1 MSQRPPEAPSA
12 TPAAGVTEL
21 APRGTDGAIGVWRNR
36 WLSVALPVAV
46 VLTAL
51 IVLFVVVQADWLVIG
66 AGLAMAGLLAVY
78 LLTLTRRVRAD
89 VERAEELSQ
98 ANAALAREIAERQRA
113 EKALAEEKE
122 RAEVTLHS
130 IGDAVITTDAAG
142 SVQYLNPVAE
152 SLTGWSFEEARGKP
166 LAAVFRIVHEN
177 SGKRAP
183 DPVRR
188 CLKEKKAPP
197 MARDI
202 VLVSRPGRRY
212 GIQATAAPIRARE
225 GAVLGVVLVF
235 KDVTEARQLARE
247 AVRQASHDPLTDLI
261 NRREFERRLEHST
274 ASAKQYGMQHAL
286 CYLDLDQFK
295 IVNDT
300 VGHMAGDELLKQV
313 TVLLRQKVRSRD
325 TLARLGGDEF
335 GLLLNN
341 CPLGKAVEIAE
352 MAVAEIRA
360 FRFVWQERTFQLG
373 VSIGLVPITA
383 SAEGTAQL
391 LAQADVACYTAKD
404 AGRNRVHVYEEE
416 GGPSRRH
423 AQIVRAAE
431 LRGAVEEDRFRLF
444 YQPIVALDPTSDE
457 GDHVE
462 LLLRMVDDEGKVVLP
477 DTFIPAAERYYLMA
491 SIDRWVIRTAF
502 GRYRRL
508 FDAGSQVSLNLSGNS
523 LNDDAFLHFI
533 QRQMAEHQVP
543 AHHVCFEITET
554 AAIHNLTQV
563 IAFIAALKE
572 TGCRFALDDFG
583 SGLSSLTYLKNL
595 PVDYLKIDGSF
606 VRHMADDAIDRAMV
620 AAVNEVG
627 HTTGVLTVA
636 EHVESEATLELLRE
650 MGVDYAQGYVLGH
663 PAPIEELVDPAT
675 DESSVSTTAEST
687 LSAEPAPEPP

>member
-1 MSQRPPEAPSA
+1 MPHHSFE
-12 TPAAGVTEL
+12 
-21 APRGTDGAIGVWRNR
+21 DGSGKVVGSVWSNR
-36 WLSVALPVAV
+36 WISVALPVAV
-46 VLTAL
+46 VLAAL
-51 IVLFVVVQADWLVIG
+51 VVLFVVVQADWLVIS
-66 AGLAMAGLLAVY
+66 AGLAMTALLAVY
-78 LLTLTRRVRAD
+78 LLTLTRRVAAD
-89 VERAEELSQ
+89 VERTEELSR
-98 ANAALAREIAERQRA
+98 ANAALATEVAERQRA

-142 SVQYLNPVAE
+142 GVLYLNPVAE
-152 SLTGWSFEEARGKP
+152 SLTGWSLEEARGKP
-166 LAAVFRIVHEN
+166 LSAVFRIVHEG

-183 DPVRR
+183 DPVRH
-188 CLKEKKAPP
+188 CLKKRKAPP

-202 VLVSRPGRRY
+202 VLISRPGRRY
-212 GIQATAAPIRARE
+212 GIQATAAPIRAHE

-235 KDVTEARQLARE
+235 NDVTEARQLAQE

-261 NRREFERRLEHST
+261 NRREFERRLEHSV

-352 MAVAEIRA
+352 MAVAEVRS
-360 FRFVWQERTFQLG
+360 FRFVWTEKTFQLG

-383 SAEGTAQL
+383 GAEGTAQL

-404 AGRNRVHVYEEE
+404 AGRNRVHVYEGE
-416 GGPSRRH
+416 GRPSRQH

-444 YQPIVALDPTSDE
+444 YQPIVALQDDGE
-457 GDHVE
+457 ADHLE
-462 LLLRMVDDEGKVVLP
+462 LLLRMLDDDGKMVPP
-477 DTFIPAAERYYLMA
+477 DAFIPAAERYDLIA
-491 SIDRWVIRTAF
+491 AIDRWVIRTAF
-502 GRYRRL
+502 GRHRWL
-508 FDAGSQVSLNLSGNS
+508 FDTGSEIGINLSGNS
-523 LNDDAFLHFI
+523 LNDDSLLDYI
-533 QRQMAEHQVP
+533 QELIAEHDMP
-543 AHHVCFEITET
+543 ARYVCFEITET
-554 AAIHNLTQV
+554 AAIHNLTKV
-563 IAFIAALKE
+563 ISFIAALKE
-572 TGCRFALDDFG
+572 IGCRFALDDFG

-606 VRHMADDAIDRAMV
+606 VRNMAEDPIDRAMV
-620 AAVNEVG
+620 AAINEVG

-636 EHVESEATLELLRE
+636 EHVENETILERLRE
-650 MGVDYAQGYVLGH
+650 MGVDYAQGYVLGR
-663 PAPIEELVDPAT
+663 PAPIEELLP
-675 DESSVSTTAEST
+675 ESAGEAAVPSGEASESPT
-687 LSAEPAPEPP
+687 PAEPASESP